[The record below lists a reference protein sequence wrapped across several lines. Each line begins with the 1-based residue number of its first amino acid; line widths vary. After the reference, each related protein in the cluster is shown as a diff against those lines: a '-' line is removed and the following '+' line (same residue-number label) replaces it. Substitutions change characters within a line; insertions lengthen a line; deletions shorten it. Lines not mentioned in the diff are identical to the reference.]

1 MVPKTLNVWVVS
13 TLLNF
18 MTLMVIES
26 VRNLGAN
33 VKASKVAM
41 LAHVVLVT
49 IDIKQFL
56 KVDKSVKK
64 KIDQLILLGWL
75 NRIWSVDLEE

>member
-1 MVPKTLNVWVVS
+1 
-13 TLLNF
+13 
-18 MTLMVIES
+18 
-26 VRNLGAN
+26 
-33 VKASKVAM
+33 M